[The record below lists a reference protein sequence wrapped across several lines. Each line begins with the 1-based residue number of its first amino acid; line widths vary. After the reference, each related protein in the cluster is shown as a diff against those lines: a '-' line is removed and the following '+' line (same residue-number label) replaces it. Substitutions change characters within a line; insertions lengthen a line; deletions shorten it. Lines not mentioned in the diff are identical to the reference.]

1 MDAMPDRSITEATPE
16 FATKFRGY
24 HRGQVDDFVDAARE
38 RYGNA
43 TARIKAAEVEAARWR
58 DEALQMGQ
66 RIAQLEQE
74 ASTTPPRSF
83 AAFQERM
90 ADILGRAEE
99 TTAAMIAE
107 AETESREVVVSATER
122 AQASAN
128 ETAGRLIAQARQILE
143 GADAQR
149 KQLFEVL
156 AAERSQREELLG
168 GVGSAVAGLTQLLN
182 AVINL
187 RDSLQHS
194 TGKLTAAAPQPAL
207 SEPAHALMG
216 GEAAD
221 LSPPTPSPAGSEV
234 PDDTHGDGSRP
245 H

>member
-1 MDAMPDRSITEATPE
+1 MDAMPDTSITEPTPE

-83 AAFQERM
+83 AAFQERI

-107 AETESREVVVSATER
+107 AEAESREVVVSATER

-149 KQLFEVL
+149 
-156 AAERSQREELLG
+156 EELLG
-168 GVGSAVAGLTQLLN
+168 GVSSAVAGLTQLLN